1 MVKKTVEITKP
12 PSGSP
17 GGGFFMVLGREA
29 GERKRKG
36 LEGKQGEG
44 FGKKH
49 RESRRKTREKQEGRS
64 EYTLK
69 GVRNKYGKRQG
80 CVAMLRYS
88 L

>member
-1 MVKKTVEITKP
+1 MVR
-12 PSGSP
+12 
-17 GGGFFMVLGREA
+17 GREA

-44 FGKKH
+44 FGKN
-49 RESRRKTREKQEGRS
+49 RESRRTTREKQEGRL

-69 GVRNKYGKRQG
+69 EVRIKYGKRQG

>member
-1 MVKKTVEITKP
+1 
-12 PSGSP
+12 
-17 GGGFFMVLGREA
+17 MVLGREA